1 MHKTMEHCEKLCEL
15 EKKLSSW
22 FEDEIAKGS
31 HCFDVSIGKEVT
43 DMIKDLA
50 EAQEKLWKA
59 CYYKK
64 ITEAMDEYKDFDE
77 DFPMDEE
84 GRRGY
89 DNWRY
94 ASGRFAP
101 TGHGHRSGYRGSGT
115 MRHRSG
121 SMHNRMRGYDDG
133 MDYDDDNMYDDRRG
147 MPRRNMRG
155 YVDEYDMDGMH
166 DPNRQNGMHDTMP
179 MRPWDRYTEA
189 KRHYTET
196 KDQSHKDAME
206 KHADEHIHESI
217 DSMKE
222 MWKDASPNLRA
233 KLKTQLT
240 SLVNT
245 MN

>member
-1 MHKTMEHCEKLCEL
+1 MHKTIEHCEKLCDMT
-15 EKKLSSW
+15 EKLICALK
-22 FEDEIAKGS
+22 DEVAKGI
-31 HCFDVSIGKEVT
+31 HCLDSEEASKAT
-43 DMIKDLA
+43 DMIKDLC
-50 EAQEKLWKA
+50 EAKEKLWKA
-59 CYYKK
+59 KYYES
-64 ITEAMDEYKDFDE
+64 IVEAMEEYGEDP

-94 ASGRFAP
+94 SSGRFAP
-101 TGHGHRSGYRGSGT
+101 TGHGHRSGYSGRGG
-115 MRHRSG
+115 MRARSG
-121 SMHNRMRGYDDG
+121 GMQNRMRGYNDMWDDDYDG
-133 MDYDDDNMYDDRRG
+133 MRD
-147 MPRRNMRG
+147 MPRDRARG
-155 YVDEYDMDGMH
+155 YVEDYDMEG
-166 DPNRQNGMHDTMP
+166 QNGRR

-196 KDQSHKDAME
+196 KDQSHKEEME
-206 KHADEHIHESI
+206 KYADEHIHESI

-222 MWKDASPNLRA
+222 MWKEASPALRN

>member
-1 MHKTMEHCEKLCEL
+1 MHKTKEHCEKLCEL
-15 EKKLSSW
+15 EKKLSCA
-22 FEDEIAKGS
+22 FEGEMAKGVQCIDT
-31 HCFDVSIGKEVT
+31 HEAGEVT
-43 DMIKDLA
+43 DMIKDLCEA
-50 EAQEKLWKA
+50 EEKLWKA
-59 CYYKK
+59 CYYKS
-64 ITEAMDEYKDFDE
+64 IVEAMEEAKEEGWELEDFMDE
-77 DFPMDEE
+77 D

-101 TGHGHRSGYRGSGT
+101 TGHGHRSGFSGRGSMRARSGGMQNRSRGFNDMWDDYDMDRRSRGYVEDYDMEGT
-115 MRHRSG
+115 MR
-121 SMHNRMRGYDDG
+121 RG
-133 MDYDDDNMYDDRRG
+133 
-147 MPRRNMRG
+147 
-155 YVDEYDMDGMH
+155 
-166 DPNRQNGMHDTMP
+166 QNGSR

-196 KDQSHKDAME
+196 KDQSHKEEME
-206 KHADEHIHESI
+206 KYADEHIHESI

-222 MWKDASPNLRA
+222 MWKEASPSLRN